1 MNFLIQKKGNSA
13 IENEGYHDIILGTG
27 DPNITWPAARNSKKH
42 MVAAQFS
49 SESEQSSFK
58 LNPRELQEHMAIHQ
72 QLNNWRQNGAAVR
85 LGVRTLAR

>member
-49 SESEQSSFK
+49 SESEQSSFRAS
-58 LNPRELQEHMAIHQ
+58 LI
-72 QLNNWRQNGAAVR
+72 WRNTWRSTSSSIIGDKTGRQSVSVYV
-85 LGVRTLAR
+85 L